1 MEPLRRPFVRSRSFA
16 VNALLLFAGFACD
29 RPIEHTSTSPPLAQP
44 GAVPTTVLPRVGISE
59 LEPGATLPTA
69 AGQTIYL
76 PIFGEIASDRTQTT
90 VPLAVTVSVR
100 NTDETK
106 PIIVAVV
113 RHRDADGRTIREYL
127 RPPARLAPRAS
138 LDFAIKPAEIG
149 VSSASVLV
157 EWVADRPVND
167 PLVEAVM
174 VGSIGGQGLSFVERG
189 QVIDDKSKPNG
200 APPR

>member
-1 MEPLRRPFVRSRSFA
+1 MEPSRRPSARSQSFA
-16 VNALLLFAGFACD
+16 VAALLWFAGFACD
-29 RPIEHTSTSPPLAQP
+29 RPIEQTSMSPPLARP
-44 GAVPTTVLPRVGISE
+44 GAAPTTALPRVGVSE

-76 PIFGEIASDRTQTT
+76 PIFGEITTDRTQTAA
-90 VPLAVTVSVR
+90 PLAVTVSVR

-157 EWVADRPVND
+157 EWVADRPVSD

-174 VGSIGGQGLSFVERG
+174 VGSIGGQGVSFVERG
-189 QVIDDKSKPNG
+189 QVIEDKSKPNVP
-200 APPR
+200 PPR

>member
-1 MEPLRRPFVRSRSFA
+1 MEPSRWPAFRSRSCA
-16 VNALLLFAGFACD
+16 VVTVLLFVGIACD
-29 RPIEHTSTSPPLAQP
+29 RPIEQTSISPPTAPAGTLPSA
-44 GAVPTTVLPRVGISE
+44 VLPRAGISE
-59 LEPGATLPTA
+59 LEPGATLPAA

-76 PIFGEIASDRTQTT
+76 PIFGEIADRTPTAI
-90 VPLAVTVSVR
+90 PLGVTVSVR

-106 PIIVAVV
+106 PIIVTLV

-138 LDFAIKPAEIG
+138 LDFAIKGAEIG

-167 PLVEAVM
+167 PIVEAVM
-174 VGSIGGQGLSFVERG
+174 IGSIGGQGISFVERG
-189 QVIDDKSKPNG
+189 QVIEDKSKPNG
-200 APPR
+200 TPPR